1 MSTTS
6 SSAIGIATNTS
17 TSTISAST
25 PLNTAHAVHTV
36 LVGPGGY
43 RFEPNTTYAE
53 PGDIVSFVFYPSN
66 HSVVRAAYGV
76 PCIPYEYTYPGKEGF
91 YSGHFLVDTVES
103 AVGLPSPASRQA
115 Y

>member
-17 TSTISAST
+17 AST
-25 PLNTAHAVHTV
+25 AVASTAHAVHTV

-103 AVGLPSPASRQA
+103 AVGPPSPAFKEA
-115 Y
+115 C